1 MKKYLKILLPLC
13 LVATAPATMAAD
25 KSFSLSGNVA
35 LTTDY
40 VWRGISQ
47 SNEEAAIQGGFD
59 FEHKKGFYAGIWGS
73 NVNFL
78 DGDQA
83 QVEIDLYGGF
93 KFKIGNFELDAGVIH
108 YDYPGALGTL
118 MYDFEEVYIGASFA
132 TKKAGTFSAKYSNA
146 PDYFGTKDSANYLEF
161 GYEYGFK
168 NGFTV
173 SAHVGKSDG
182 DAFETAGAPDTD
194 YTDTKIAVSKDFAGF
209 GFELAATDTNYSK
222 AECGGS
228 KICDSR
234 IVLTV
239 SKSL

>member
-25 KSFSLSGNVA
+25 KSYSFSGNVA

-40 VWRGISQ
+40 VFRGLSQ
-47 SNEEAAIQGGFD
+47 TNEEAAIQGGFD

-73 NVNFL
+73 NVEF
-78 DGDQA
+78 GDSA
-83 QVEIDLYGGF
+83 QVEIDLYGGY

-118 MYDFEEVYIGASFA
+118 MYDFEEFYIGFSFP
-132 TKKAGTFSAKYSNA
+132 TKKAGTFSAKYSKA
-146 PDYFGTKDSANYLEF
+146 PEFYASKDGAYYLEF

-182 DAFETAGAPDTD
+182 DAFESTTGPDSD

-209 GFELAATDTNYSK
+209 SFELAATDTDIK
-222 AECGGS
+222 KVDCFGGL

-234 IVLTV
+234 IVLTI
-239 SKSL
+239 SRSM